1 LPYVIGRPSK
11 FLALA
16 GTIAGLLVAASPAM
30 AHRTAPHRTDTV
42 PQAASQPTSS
52 DASCPTVAAS
62 QLLTDFGDLNY
73 YAPLDEGTFEGSTD
87 DWTLN
92 DATVVNDNEPW
103 HVVSST
109 DSQSLSVASGG
120 SATSPSVCID
130 SRFPSFRFFAES
142 SSGGEKSRLYVSV
155 QLTDAQGN
163 TVSTNAYSLHAR
175 GYSSWALS
183 PSFAFDAGSATV
195 SAQIE
200 FSTTHGSWRIDDV
213 LLDPYAK

>member
-16 GTIAGLLVAASPAM
+16 GTIAGLLVVASPAM
-30 AHRTAPHRTDTV
+30 AHRTDYV
-42 PQAASQPTSS
+42 PQVASQPASS

-62 QLLTDFGDLNY
+62 QLLSGFGDLNY
-73 YAPLDEGTFEGSTD
+73 YAPIDEGTFEGSTD
-87 DWTLN
+87 AWTLN
-92 DATVVNDNEPW
+92 DAKIVDGNEPW
-103 HVVSST
+103 NVVSST
-109 DSQSLSVASGG
+109 DSQSLSLSSGG
-120 SATSPSVCID
+120 SATSPSFCID
-130 SRFPSFRFFAES
+130 SHSPSFRFFAENT
-142 SSGGEKSRLYVSV
+142 SGGKKSRLYVSV

-163 TVSTNAYSLHAR
+163 TVSTQACPMHGR
-175 GYSSWALS
+175 GNSWELS
-183 PSFAFDAGSATV
+183 PSFAFNPLDTGTV

>member
-16 GTIAGLLVAASPAM
+16 GTIAGMLVIASPAM
-30 AHRTAPHRTDTV
+30 AHRTGYV
-42 PQAASQPTSS
+42 PQVASQPASS
-52 DASCPTVAAS
+52 DASCPTVASS
-62 QLLTDFGDLNY
+62 QLLSDFGDLNY
-73 YAPLDEGTFEGSTD
+73 YAPLDQGTFEGSTD
-87 DWTLN
+87 AWTLN
-92 DATVVNDNEPW
+92 DATVINDNESW
-103 HVVSST
+103 NVVSSA
-109 DSQSLSVASGG
+109 DSQSLSLSSGG
-120 SATSPSVCID
+120 SATSPSFCID
-130 SRFPSFRFFAES
+130 SRYPSFRFFAENT
-142 SSGGEKSRLYVSV
+142 SGGKKSRLYVRV

-163 TVSTNAYSLHAR
+163 TVSTNAYPVHGH

-183 PSFAFDAGSATV
+183 PSFEFNAGSSTV